1 MLVILNRTSVL
12 KKLTVILMFSLT
24 GCFISMNSL
33 AVEFNTHFI
42 DADDRNNVDLSRFE
56 VANYIAPGEYL
67 LDVVLNGR
75 ILPDQSLIKYIP
87 TPDNKNSRICLTPTL
102 VDKLDLTDSTRKLLT
117 TMNEESCTSLDTLK
131 EMTVTYDQK

>member
-1 MLVILNRTSVL
+1 MLFTLNKTSVL
-12 KKLTVILMFSLT
+12 KKYSVIIICALF
-24 GCFISMNSL
+24 GCFISMKTL
-33 AVEFNTHFI
+33 AVEFNTNFI
-42 DADDRNNVDLSRFE
+42 DAGDRNNIDLSRFE

-75 ILPDQSLIKYIP
+75 MLPEQSLIKYIP

-117 TMNEESCTSLDTLK
+117 TWNDESCTSLDTLK